1 VAFENLARVCL
12 FESFRVREAAFFL
25 CRMTPIFFAELP
37 EYRSLMSFAAR
48 LRGTPKAS
56 AVSIGVGNREV
67 ILIAMVLNSS
77 YIFDWII
84 PI

>member
-1 VAFENLARVCL
+1 LARVCL
-12 FESFRVREAAFFL
+12 FESFRVREAAFFF
-25 CRMTPIFFAELP
+25 CPMTRIFFADLP
-37 EYRSLMSFAAR
+37 AEYRSLMSFAAR

-67 ILIAMVLNSS
+67 ILIAIALNSS
-77 YIFDWII
+77 YIFESLI